1 MFTSLRT
8 RLIAVYSLIII
19 LTVVVVDF
27 LILDS
32 YFKSRLEERK
42 ITYFTY
48 GSMISNA
55 VLADMS
61 DILYISNTLEQ
72 YTRSTSARFL
82 LIGNNTEVI
91 SDSLHRYNGRMI
103 TNPQIRDALQGR
115 ESWAIYN
122 SGGRIMQLAVPIM
135 SGTKENLNIHGVILI
150 SASIEDLYSSYHAL
164 RLKVILISIL
174 AGLSGVL
181 ASMLAGYRFSS
192 PLNKLIRF
200 SHRLSRGHLGETI
213 TIKRKDEI
221 GQLADT
227 INSLSTDLHRLET
240 NRRRFIGD
248 VSHELKTPLASI
260 KALVESLLLRGE
272 CPGGHREFLG
282 DVIGEVDRL
291 SSLITRLLTFTR
303 LEEEILRSSPREF
316 RKIIEETVRVMK
328 PLAQSHQVV
337 IENRITG
344 NTIIECDKDLV
355 QEMLVNL
362 IDNSIKYR
370 DKNKDI
376 SLITLS
382 ASVTDNRL
390 LFRIQDN
397 GIGIPEED
405 LPNIFEGF
413 YRSERS
419 RSREVE
425 GYGIGLAIVKRIIEL
440 HGWDINAESIRGSG
454 TAITVTIPLYRN
466 FRAS

>member
-1 MFTSLRT
+1 MFASLRT
-8 RLIAVYSLIII
+8 RLIVVYSLIII
-19 LTVVVVDF
+19 LTVAVVDF

-82 LIGNNTEVI
+82 LIGSNTEVI
-91 SDSLHRYNGRMI
+91 SDSKHRYDGRMI
-103 TNPQIRDALQGR
+103 TNQQIRDALQGR

-122 SGGRIMQLAVPIM
+122 TSGRIMQLAVPVM
-135 SGTKENLNIHGVILI
+135 SGTKENLSIHGAVLI
-150 SASIEDLYSSYHAL
+150 SANIEDLYSSYRVL
-164 RLKVILISIL
+164 RLKVILISAL
-174 AGLSGVL
+174 AGISGVL
-181 ASMLAGYRFSS
+181 VSMFAGYRLSS

-200 SHRLSRGHLGETI
+200 SRRLSRGHLGETI
-213 TIKRKDEI
+213 RIKRKDEI
-221 GQLADT
+221 GQLAET
-227 INSLSTDLHRLET
+227 INFLSTDLHRLET

-260 KALVESLLLRGE
+260 KALVESLLLRDE
-272 CPGGHREFLG
+272 CPSDHREFLG

-291 SSLITRLLTFTR
+291 SSIITRLLTFTR
-303 LEEEILRSSPREF
+303 LEEEMLRSKPQEF
-316 RKIIEETVRVMK
+316 LKIVEETVRVMK
-328 PLAQSHQVV
+328 PLAQSHRVV
-337 IENRITG
+337 IENRITEDM
-344 NTIIECDKDLV
+344 IIECDKDLV

-382 ASVTDNRL
+382 ASVANDKL

-397 GIGIPEED
+397 GIGIPEDD

-419 RSREVE
+419 RSKEVE

-440 HGWDINAESIRGSG
+440 HRWDINAESTRGSG
-454 TAITVTIPLYRN
+454 TAITITIPL
-466 FRAS
+466 

>member
-1 MFTSLRT
+1 MFASLRT
-8 RLIAVYSLIII
+8 RLIVVYSLIII
-19 LTVVVVDF
+19 LTVAVVDF

-82 LIGNNTEVI
+82 LIGSNTEVI
-91 SDSLHRYNGRMI
+91 SDSKHRYDGRMI
-103 TNPQIRDALQGR
+103 TNQQIRDALQGR

-122 SGGRIMQLAVPIM
+122 TSGRIMQLAVPVM
-135 SGTKENLNIHGVILI
+135 SGTKENLSIHGAVLI
-150 SASIEDLYSSYHAL
+150 SANIEDLYSSYRVL
-164 RLKVILISIL
+164 RLKVILISAL
-174 AGLSGVL
+174 AGISGVL
-181 ASMLAGYRFSS
+181 VSMFAGYRLSS

-200 SHRLSRGHLGETI
+200 SRRLSRGHLGETI
-213 TIKRKDEI
+213 RIKRKDEI
-221 GQLADT
+221 GQLAET
-227 INSLSTDLHRLET
+227 INFLSTDLHRLET

-260 KALVESLLLRGE
+260 KALVESLLLRDE
-272 CPGGHREFLG
+272 CPSDHREFLG

-291 SSLITRLLTFTR
+291 SSIITRLLTFTR
-303 LEEEILRSSPREF
+303 LEEEMLRSKPQEF
-316 RKIIEETVRVMK
+316 LKIVEETVRVMK
-328 PLAQSHQVV
+328 PLAQSHRVV
-337 IENRITG
+337 IENRITEEM
-344 NTIIECDKDLV
+344 IIECDKDLV

-382 ASVTDNRL
+382 ASVANDKL

-397 GIGIPEED
+397 GIGIPEDD

-419 RSREVE
+419 RSKEVE

-440 HGWDINAESIRGSG
+440 HRWDINAESTRGSG
-454 TAITVTIPLYRN
+454 TAITITIPL
-466 FRAS
+466 